1 MKGKTLLQKYSGDI
15 FFAEDME
22 SRNAKGK
29 KSIGFKKKAKN
40 AQRKIRHLNRVN
52 NLNE

>member
-29 KSIGFKKKAKN
+29 KTIGFKKKSQKRTKEN
-40 AQRKIRHLNRVN
+40 
-52 NLNE
+52 